1 MSLWVIAEQK
11 DGKLKKVSLELLSL
25 SKKLKE
31 KTSQEIGCVL
41 LGDDLDSFAQILGN
55 YGADKVFLI
64 EDQILKNYSNEAYS
78 KAIADLVKEHNP
90 KIILGGATAQGKDL
104 LPLVAARLDCGLA
117 SDCVDIET
125 DESGKLICTRP
136 MYAGKV
142 KVTATLESFP
152 QVASVRPNVL
162 EVLPPDTSM
171 QAEVKK
177 VKPQIDPNSIKTQL
191 VEVKKETKGKVDL
204 TEADVIVSGGR
215 AMKSSENFK
224 LLEELAEVLGRAT
237 TVGASRAAVDAGFAP
252 HDIQVG
258 QTGKVVN
265 PNLYIAC
272 GISGAIQHLAGMI
285 TSKCIVAINK
295 DPEAPIF
302 QKADYGIVGDLY
314 KILPI
319 LTDIVKKLK
328 AQE

>member
-25 SKKLKE
+25 CRRLKE
-31 KTSQEIGCVL
+31 KFNEEIGCVL
-41 LGDDLDSFAQILGN
+41 AGENLKSFAQTLGN
-55 YGADKVFLI
+55 YGAEKVFLI
-64 EDQILKNYSNEAYS
+64 EDELLKSYSNEAYS
-78 KAIADLVKEHNP
+78 KVIADLVKEHNP
-90 KIILGGATAQGKDL
+90 KILFGGATAQGKDL
-104 LPLVAARLDCGLA
+104 LPLVAAKLDCGLA
-117 SDCVDIET
+117 ADCVHIDI
-125 DESGKLICTRP
+125 DENGKLICIRP

-142 KVTATLESFP
+142 KVTATQKSSP
-152 QVASVRPNVL
+152 QIASLRPNVL
-162 EVLPPDTSM
+162 EVLPPDTSR
-171 QAEVKK
+171 QTEVIK
-177 VKPQIDPNSIKTQL
+177 VKPEIDPTSLRVKLI
-191 VEVKKETKGKVDL
+191 EVKKEAKGEIDL

-215 AMKSSENFK
+215 AMKSVDNFK
-224 LLEELAEVLGRAT
+224 ILEDLAKALGEGT
-237 TVGASRAAVDAGFAP
+237 TVGASRAAVDAGYAP

-295 DPEAPIF
+295 DPDAPIF

-314 KILPI
+314 KILPL
-319 LTDIVKKLK
+319 LTDIIKKLK

>member
-1 MSLWVIAEQK
+1 MSIWVIAEQK

-25 SKKLKE
+25 SKKLKD
-31 KTSQEIGCVL
+31 KTNEDVSCVL
-41 LGDDLDSFAQILGN
+41 LGDNLENFTQTLDN
-55 YGADKVFLI
+55 YGADKLFLI
-64 EDQILKNYSNEAYS
+64 EDQTLQNYSNEAYS
-78 KAIADLVKEHNP
+78 QAIADLVKEHNP

-104 LPLVAARLDCGLA
+104 LPLVAAKLDAGLA
-117 SDCVDIET
+117 TDCLGIEI
-125 DESGKLICTRP
+125 DENGMLICIRP

-142 KVTATLESFP
+142 KVKATLESSP
-152 QVASVRPNVL
+152 QIASIRPNVL
-162 EVLPPDTSM
+162 EVLPPDTSK
-171 QAEVKK
+171 QAEVVK
-177 VKPQIDPNSIKTQL
+177 VKPQIDPNSLKVKL
-191 VEVKKETKGKVDL
+191 LEVKKEAKGKIDL

-215 AMKSSENFK
+215 AMKSTENFK
-224 LLEELAEVLGRAT
+224 LLEDLAEALGQAT
-237 TVGASRAAVDAGFAP
+237 TVGASRAAVDSGFAP

-302 QKADYGIVGDLY
+302 QKADYGVVGDLY

>member
-1 MSLWVIAEQK
+1 MSIWVIAEQK

-31 KTSQEIGCVL
+31 KTNQDIGCVL
-41 LGDDLDSFAQILGN
+41 LGDNLESFTQTLGN
-55 YGADKVFLI
+55 YGADKLFLI
-64 EDQILKNYSNEAYS
+64 EDQALQNYSNEVYS
-78 KAIADLVKEHNP
+78 QAIADLVKEHSP

-104 LPLVAARLDCGLA
+104 LPLVAAKLDAGLA
-117 SDCVDIET
+117 IDCLDIEI
-125 DESGKLICTRP
+125 DENSKLICTRP

-142 KVTATLESFP
+142 KVKCTLESSI
-152 QVASVRPNVL
+152 QIASLRPNVL
-162 EVLPPDTSM
+162 EVLPPDTSK
-171 QAEVKK
+171 QAEVVK
-177 VKPQIDPNSIKTQL
+177 VKPRIDPNSLKVKL
-191 VEVKKETKGKVDL
+191 LEVKKEARGKIDL

-215 AMKSSENFK
+215 AMKSAENFK
-224 LLEELAEVLGRAT
+224 LLEDLAEALGQAT
-237 TVGASRAAVDAGFAP
+237 TVGASRAAVDSGFAP

-302 QKADYGIVGDLY
+302 QKADYGVVGDLY

>member
-25 SKKLKE
+25 CKKLKE
-31 KTSQEIGCVL
+31 KFKTEIGCVL
-41 LGDDLDSFAQILGN
+41 VGYNLESLAQILGE
-55 YGADKVFLI
+55 YGADKIFLV
-64 EDQILKNYSNEAYS
+64 EDEILKSYSNDAYS
-78 KAIADLVKEHNP
+78 KAITDLVKEHNP
-90 KIILGGATAQGKDL
+90 KILLGGATAVGKDL
-104 LPLVAARLDCGLA
+104 LPLVSAKLDTGLA
-117 SDCVDIET
+117 ADCVAVDI
-125 DESGKLICTRP
+125 DEGGKLICTRP

-152 QVASVRPNVL
+152 QMASLRPNVL
-162 EVLPPDTSM
+162 EVLPPDKSKK
-171 QAEVKK
+171 AEVMK
-177 VKPQIDPNSIKTQL
+177 VKPEIDQDNLRVKLI
-191 VEVKKETKGKVDL
+191 EVKKEKKGEVDL

-215 AMKSSENFK
+215 AMKSAENFK
-224 LLEELAEVLGRAT
+224 LLEELAEALGEGT
-237 TVGASRAAVDAGFAP
+237 TVGASRAAVDAGYVP

-265 PNLYIAC
+265 PNLYVAC
-272 GISGAIQHLAGMI
+272 GISGAIQHLAGMV

-314 KILPI
+314 KILPV
-319 LTDIVKKLK
+319 LTGIIKKLK
-328 AQE
+328 TQE